1 MGRHGIRGH
10 ESAEDGSLSKSLN
23 LDMDGLLRK
32 TGKEE
37 GKENWQ

>member
-1 MGRHGIRGH
+1 MGQYGVRDH
-10 ESAEDGSLSKSLN
+10 ESTEDGSFSKSLH